1 MEGMLGYEVGARAPP
16 DGGKGASAM
25 MFAGRPPNDAMKSR
39 PPFSAFVFVSGFWL
53 EIHTPDFVDFV

>member
-16 DGGKGASAM
+16 DGGKEASAM

-39 PPFSAFVFVSGFWL
+39 PPFSAFLFVFWL
-53 EIHTPDFVDFV
+53 EVHTSDSVDFV